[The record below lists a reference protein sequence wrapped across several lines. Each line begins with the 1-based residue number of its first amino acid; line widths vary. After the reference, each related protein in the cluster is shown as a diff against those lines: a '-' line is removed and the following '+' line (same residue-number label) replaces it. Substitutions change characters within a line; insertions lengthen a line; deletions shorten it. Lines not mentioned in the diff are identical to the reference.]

1 MTSGIILY
9 WDFTL
14 TTTASSDTGSPIHLC
29 MPAVQSYPCK
39 QKNRQIFHNL
49 VLAYYDLYP
58 ASVFS
63 YQNNRKTNF
72 CFNSLFWKFFF
83 NSDEVNHR
91 NQFFFFSKLTV
102 FKLPP
107 PLPPIIR
114 NDKGLTLQLCCEAI
128 WNDCSL
134 FQ

>member
-1 MTSGIILY
+1 MIYILQVYFHTKITEKLIFVSIHFFEKKFLTVMRLII
-9 WDFTL
+9 
-14 TTTASSDTGSPIHLC
+14 GS
-29 MPAVQSYPCK
+29 
-39 QKNRQIFHNL
+39 
-49 VLAYYDLYP
+49 
-58 ASVFS
+58 
-63 YQNNRKTNF
+63 
-72 CFNSLFWKFFF
+72 NS
-83 NSDEVNHR
+83 
-91 NQFFFFSKLTV
+91 FFSKLTV